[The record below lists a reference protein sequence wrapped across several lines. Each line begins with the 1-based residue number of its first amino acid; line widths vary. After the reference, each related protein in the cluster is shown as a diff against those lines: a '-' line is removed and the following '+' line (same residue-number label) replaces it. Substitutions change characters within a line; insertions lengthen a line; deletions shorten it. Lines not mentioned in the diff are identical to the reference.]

1 MTDQKLEKKEEKL
14 FTLEGSGKI
23 LAFTN
28 VNRQINRSIVNS
40 KKKSIEEFGLLAPI
54 TVVDAKDVIEKGI
67 TVYDA
72 NNPTDV
78 IDADNAENYLVIL
91 DGQHRY
97 TAIKELNKKDKYYD
111 IWLMY
116 PLNREVAVS
125 TLIMEINTTA
135 INWKNDNY
143 ISVLAKLRSE
153 DKGLAFI
160 DQYMQLRH
168 KRTKKGEQSD
178 NLPNNGY
185 GLSALSKYLTLSSA
199 INKDYLYRMAN
210 NPNKKLP
217 ESIKVDRAEKIIQT
231 GIEVGFTHT
240 FLSSRFFIDWIIN
253 WVLQEYSVDKILE
266 CVKES
271 MTGEKAKKL
280 MEECKADNFSDL
292 FDEVIELH

>member
-28 VNRQINRSIVNS
+28 INRQINRSIVNS
-40 KKKSIEEFGLLAPI
+40 KKKSIEEFGLLSPI
-54 TVVDAKDVIEKGI
+54 TVIDAKDVIEKGI

-72 NNPTDV
+72 NNPTDEV
-78 IDADNAENYLVIL
+78 NAENAKNYLVIL

-97 TAIKELNKKDKYYD
+97 AAIKELNKKDKYYD

-143 ISVLAKLRSE
+143 ISVLAKLRPE

-185 GLSALSKYLTLSSA
+185 GLSVLSKYLTLSTA

-217 ESIKVDRAEKIIQT
+217 NESNVNRAEKIIQT
-231 GIEVGFTHT
+231 GKEVGFTHT

-271 MTGEKAKKL
+271 MTDEKAKKL
-280 MEECKADNFSDL
+280 MDECKADNFSDL

>member
-153 DKGLAFI
+153 DEGLAFI

-185 GLSALSKYLTLSSA
+185 GLSVLSKYLTLSSA

-231 GIEVGFTHT
+231 GIEVGLTHS

>member
-1 MTDQKLEKKEEKL
+1 
-14 FTLEGSGKI
+14 
-23 LAFTN
+23 
-28 VNRQINRSIVNS
+28 
-40 KKKSIEEFGLLAPI
+40 
-54 TVVDAKDVIEKGI
+54 
-67 TVYDA
+67 
-72 NNPTDV
+72 
-78 IDADNAENYLVIL
+78 
-91 DGQHRY
+91 
-97 TAIKELNKKDKYYD
+97 
-111 IWLMY
+111 MY

-185 GLSALSKYLTLSSA
+185 GLSVLSKYLTLSSA

>member
-28 VNRQINRSIVNS
+28 INRQINRSIVNS
-40 KKKSIEEFGLLAPI
+40 KKKSIEEFGLLSPI
-54 TVVDAKDVIEKGI
+54 TVIDAKDVIEKGI

-72 NNPTDV
+72 NNPTDEV
-78 IDADNAENYLVIL
+78 NAENAKNYLVIL

-97 TAIKELNKKDKYYD
+97 AAIKELNKKDKYYD

-185 GLSALSKYLTLSSA
+185 GLSVLSKYLTLSSA

>member
-91 DGQHRY
+91 DGHHSQ

-185 GLSALSKYLTLSSA
+185 GLSVLSKYLTLSSA

>member
-116 PLNREVAVS
+116 PLNREVAIS

-185 GLSALSKYLTLSSA
+185 GLSVLSKYLTLSSA

-231 GIEVGFTHT
+231 GIEVGFTHS

-271 MTGEKAKKL
+271 MIDEKAKKL

>member
-28 VNRQINRSIVNS
+28 INRQINRSIVNS
-40 KKKSIEEFGLLAPI
+40 KKKSIEEFGLLSPI
-54 TVVDAKDVIEKGI
+54 TVIDAKDVIEKGI

-72 NNPTDV
+72 NNPTDEV
-78 IDADNAENYLVIL
+78 NAENAKNYLVIL

-97 TAIKELNKKDKYYD
+97 AAIKELNKKDKYYD

-143 ISVLAKLRSE
+143 ISVLAKLRPE

-168 KRTKKGEQSD
+168 TRTKDGEQSD

-185 GLSALSKYLTLSSA
+185 GLSVLSKYLTLSTA

-217 ESIKVDRAEKIIQT
+217 NESNVNRAEKIIQT
-231 GIEVGFTHT
+231 GKEVGFTHT

-271 MTGEKAKKL
+271 MTDEKAKKL
-280 MEECKADNFSDL
+280 MDECKADNFSDL

>member
-28 VNRQINRSIVNS
+28 INRQINRSIVNS
-40 KKKSIEEFGLLAPI
+40 KKKSIEEFGLLSPI

-72 NNPTDV
+72 SNPTDV

-97 TAIKELNKKDKYYD
+97 AAIKELNKKDKYYD

-153 DKGLAFI
+153 DEGLAFI

-185 GLSALSKYLTLSSA
+185 GLSVLSKYLTLSSA

>member
-54 TVVDAKDVIEKGI
+54 TVVDAKDVIEKDI

-185 GLSALSKYLTLSSA
+185 GLSVLSKYLTLSSA

>member
-28 VNRQINRSIVNS
+28 INRQINRSIVNS

-143 ISVLAKLRSE
+143 ISVLAKLRPE

-168 KRTKKGEQSD
+168 TRTKDGEQSD

-185 GLSALSKYLTLSSA
+185 GLSVLSKYLTLSTA

-217 ESIKVDRAEKIIQT
+217 NESNVNRAEKIIQT
-231 GIEVGFTHT
+231 GKEVGFTHT
-240 FLSSRFFIDWIIN
+240 FLSSRFFIDWIAK
-253 WVLQEYSVDKILE
+253 WVRSEYKVDQILE

-271 MTGEKAKKL
+271 MTDEKAKKL
-280 MEECKADNFSDL
+280 MDECKADNFSDL